1 MLPFFF
7 GCCHI
12 VLSSEVLTVFSIIFN
27 VQIFSKIPNYSSD
40 PESVSRQQ
48 NATKQNKK
56 VQVKERES
64 NASARFNW
72 KRQAITWNY
81 FQRDGGKKERK
92 KIHCNH
98 GDHTRL
104 QPESLT
110 STETSQHKAQYK
122 HSLWCIHGNE
132 LPTCKKSDIVV

>member
-7 GCCHI
+7 GCCLI

-56 VQVKERES
+56 DQVKERES

-81 FQRDGGKKERK
+81 SQRDGGKKERK
-92 KIHCNH
+92 KN
-98 GDHTRL
+98 TL
-104 QPESLT
+104 QP
-110 STETSQHKAQYK
+110 
-122 HSLWCIHGNE
+122 W
-132 LPTCKKSDIVV
+132 